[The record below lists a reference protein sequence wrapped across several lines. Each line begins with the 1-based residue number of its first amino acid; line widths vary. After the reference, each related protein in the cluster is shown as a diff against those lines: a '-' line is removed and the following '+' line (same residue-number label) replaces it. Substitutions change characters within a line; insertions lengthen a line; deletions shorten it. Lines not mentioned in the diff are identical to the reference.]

1 VGVVFDRVW
10 KSLLSLGEREA
21 FAFRGLVAFVLMW
34 KSLLSVI
41 SYTTVLASSAPL
53 HELQEIGRL
62 PTEGC
67 NGLEFFTINQ
77 VDYLVA
83 ANFWDGKSAE
93 MSANSALFR
102 LSLVNNSRNIQTEII
117 QQFSTKGAHGA
128 DYFVH
133 GDYNMLSIPSYYG
146 CQQQDDA
153 GCYSTVLYLW
163 DHVRSKF
170 VVFQQFKTAGP
181 SQTDHLVEEGNGGA
195 VFFFVAENFSSRLSV
210 YRFESAGPPRFE
222 HYQNIF
228 CPGVAGL
235 AVLQVQQRSL
245 LAVASYHDKGWKTSS
260 LVLAKESGRGRKF
273 KKMQSLDTFGAHDA
287 EMALLNDRVLLFF
300 SEDRNDSSSKISSQL
315 FSLSLSL
322 SLSLPEASS
331 FVKVQ
336 DLSTDGAHAA
346 EFFFSSSSPS
356 PSPSPSSS
364 ASSELH
370 LAVANFGDRQGE
382 RVEARSSLWRWDDS
396 AARLVLVHEVETQ
409 GATDWE
415 HLALSS
421 ASSSSALAYLIVCNE
436 GDIGKQL
443 HQESVFYRLV
453 GGGRGRVDGEL

>member
-1 VGVVFDRVW
+1 MPFSIKTRNPQKIGRQAAADSCGAGFDR
-10 KSLLSLGEREA
+10 
-21 FAFRGLVAFVLMW
+21 MW

-41 SYTTVLASSAPL
+41 SYTTLLASSAPL
-53 HELQEIGRL
+53 DELQEIGRL

-146 CQQQDDA
+146 CQQDEA

-181 SQTDHLVEEGNGGA
+181 SQTDHLVEEGDGGA

-210 YRFESAGPPRFE
+210 YRFESAPPRFE
-222 HYQNIF
+222 PYQNIF

-260 LVLAKESGRGRKF
+260 LVLEKESGRGSKF

-300 SEDRNDSSSKISSQL
+300 SEDRNDSTSKISSQL
-315 FSLSLSL
+315 FSLSFSL
-322 SLSLPEASS
+322 SLSLPEASR

-356 PSPSPSSS
+356 PSSASSV
-364 ASSELH
+364 SSELH

-396 AARLVLVHEVETQ
+396 TARLVLVHEVETQ

-415 HLALSS
+415 RLALSS

-436 GDIGKQL
+436 GDVGRQL